1 MNKLNIKRAFKA
13 LVKNGEGTIYWQ
25 TFNNGNY
32 LVGNAHCV
40 ITVSESDF
48 HDNFDVINTNKVRLV
63 NSECLLDV
71 ARKCAEHLDVEY
83 MKPTTVSIMVGKT
96 DTQVLK
102 TSNTKRLTVVN
113 KEYLQCLKDAGS
125 TMLYVSRQYT
135 RILKPLFEMLIDEKQ
150 EQLVKFFC
158 VLPIHCDVE
167 NVLNNVLS
175 KNII

>member
-1 MNKLNIKRAFKA
+1 MKKLNIKRAFKT
-13 LVKNGEGTIYWQ
+13 LVRNGEGTIYWQ
-25 TFNNGNY
+25 TFNGGNY

-48 HDNFDVINTNKVRLV
+48 HDKFDVINTNKVRLV

-83 MKPTTVSIMVGKT
+83 MKPTTVSIMVGST

-113 KEYLQCLKDAGS
+113 KEYMQCLEDAGS
-125 TMLYVSRQYT
+125 TMLHVSKQDTSIRE
-135 RILKPLFEMLIDEKQ
+135 PLFEMLTDEK
-150 EQLVKFFC
+150 ELVKFFC
-158 VLPIHCDVE
+158 VLPIHCDIE

>member
-1 MNKLNIKRAFKA
+1 MKKLNIKRAFKT
-13 LVKNGEGTIYWQ
+13 LVRNGEGTIYWQ
-25 TFNNGNY
+25 AFNNGNY

-48 HDNFDVINTNKVRLV
+48 HDNFDVINTNKVV

-71 ARKCAEHLDVEY
+71 ARKCAEHLETEY
-83 MKPTTVSIMVGKT
+83 IKPTIVSIMVGST

-102 TSNTKRLTVVN
+102 TSRTKRLTVVN
-113 KEYLQCLKDAGS
+113 KEYMQCLEDAGS
-125 TMLYVSRQYT
+125 TMLHVSKQET
-135 RILKPLFEMLIDEKQ
+135 SVKEPLFEMLTDEKQ
-150 EQLVKFFC
+150 ELVKFFC
-158 VLPIHCDVE
+158 VLPIVCDVE

>member
-1 MNKLNIKRAFKA
+1 MKKLNIKRAFKT

-32 LVGNAHCV
+32 LVGNAHCI

-71 ARKCAEHLDVEY
+71 ARKCAEYSDVEY
-83 MKPTTVSIMVGKT
+83 MKPTIVSIMVGKT

-102 TSNTKRLTVVN
+102 TSRTKRLTVVN
-113 KEYLQCLKDAGS
+113 KEYMQCLEDAGS
-125 TMLYVSRQYT
+125 TMLFVSKKDT
-135 RILKPLFEMLIDEKQ
+135 SIKEPLFEMLTDEKQ
-150 EQLVKFFC
+150 ELVKFFC
-158 VLPIHCDVE
+158 VLPICCDVE
-167 NVLNNVLS
+167 NVLNDVLT

>member
-1 MNKLNIKRAFKA
+1 MKKLNIKRAFKT

-32 LVGNAHCV
+32 LVGNAHCI

-71 ARKCAEHLDVEY
+71 ARKCAEYSDVEY
-83 MKPTTVSIMVGKT
+83 MKPTIVSIMVGLR

-102 TSNTKRLTVVN
+102 TLRTKRLTVVN
-113 KEYLQCLKDAGS
+113 KEYMQCLEDAGS
-125 TMLYVSRQYT
+125 TMLYVSKKDTSIRE
-135 RILKPLFEMLIDEKQ
+135 PLFGMLTDEK
-150 EQLVKFFC
+150 ELVKFFC
-158 VLPIHCDVE
+158 VLPICCDVE
-167 NVLNNVLS
+167 NVLGDVLS

>member
-1 MNKLNIKRAFKA
+1 MKKLNIKRAFKT
-13 LVKNGEGTIYWQ
+13 LVRNGEGRIFYLALP
-25 TFNNGNY
+25 NGNY
-32 LVGNAHCV
+32 LVGNAHCI

-48 HDNFDVINTNKVRLV
+48 NDNFDVINTNKVRLT

-71 ARKCAEHLDVEY
+71 ARKCAEHLETEY
-83 MKPTTVSIMVGKT
+83 MKPTAVSIMVGST

-113 KEYLQCLKDAGS
+113 KEYMQCLEDAGS
-125 TMLYVSRQYT
+125 TMLHVSKQDTSIRE
-135 RILKPLFEMLIDEKQ
+135 PLFEMLTDEK
-150 EQLVKFFC
+150 ELVKFFC